1 MISIE
6 KVSNGFVMRVDE
18 GDEGENVIVFQKEY
32 NSMNVA
38 LAAVFQY
45 LQEHW
50 QDDEAVKI
58 KIDVGP

>member
-18 GDEGENVIVFQKEY
+18 GEEESVIVFQKEY

>member
-18 GDEGENVIVFQKEY
+18 EEEIVVVFQKEY

-38 LAAVFQY
+38 LAAVIRD
-45 LQEHW
+45 LIEKMA
-50 QDDEAVKI
+50 DDEEI
-58 KIDVGP
+58 KVRVDVGP

>member
-6 KVSNGFVMRVDE
+6 KVSNGFVVRVE
-18 GDEGENVIVFQKEY
+18 EGEEESVIVFQKEY

-38 LAAVFQY
+38 LAAVFRY

-58 KIDVGP
+58 KMDVGP

>member
-6 KVSNGFVMRVDE
+6 KVSNGFVVRVE
-18 GDEGENVIVFQKEY
+18 EGEEESVIVFQKEY

-58 KIDVGP
+58 KMDVGP